1 MTKYAK
7 LSKAD
12 GSQLPGGA
20 GPLGKRSR
28 QLTCVG
34 RPGLHPGLRAKAAF
48 LDVAADRSFKKEER
62 GGEISRRSTGRKPR
76 LAAAECL
83 SLLLVLQN
91 P

>member
-28 QLTCVG
+28 QLTCLG
-34 RPGLHPGLRAKAAF
+34 SPGLRAKAAF
-48 LDVAADRSFKKEER
+48 LDVAAVRSFKKEER
-62 GGEISRRSTGRKPR
+62 GREISMRPTGRKPR
-76 LAAAECL
+76 LVPAKCL
-83 SLLLVLQN
+83 SLLLVL
-91 P
+91 PIL